1 MARSLII
8 LAASALLA
16 LGALSH
22 PTQAENSQNAKMTSC
37 NADAKA
43 KNLTGD
49 DRKAFMKSCLSAH
62 PATSGTALNS
72 QQQKMK
78 TCNADA
84 STKKLTGADRKKYM
98 SDCLKASP

>member
-1 MARSLII
+1 
-8 LAASALLA
+8 
-16 LGALSH
+16 
-22 PTQAENSQNAKMTSC
+22 
-37 NADAKA
+37 
-43 KNLTGD
+43 
-49 DRKAFMKSCLSAH
+49 MKSCLSAH
-62 PATSGTALNS
+62 PAASGAALNS

>member
-1 MARSLII
+1 MARSLIV

-16 LGALSH
+16 LGALSQ
-22 PTQAENSQNAKMTSC
+22 PAQAENSQNAKMTSC

-49 DRKAFMKSCLSAH
+49 DRKVFMKSCLSAH
-62 PATSGTALNS
+62 PAASGAALNS

>member
-1 MARSLII
+1 MTRSWIV

-16 LGALSH
+16 LGALSQ
-22 PTQAENSQNAKMTSC
+22 PVQAENSQNTKMTSC

-43 KNLTGD
+43 KNLAGD
-49 DRKAFMKSCLSAH
+49 ERKSFMKSCLSAS
-62 PATSGTALNS
+62 PPSSGAATNS

-84 STKKLTGADRKKYM
+84 KTKKLAGADRKKYM